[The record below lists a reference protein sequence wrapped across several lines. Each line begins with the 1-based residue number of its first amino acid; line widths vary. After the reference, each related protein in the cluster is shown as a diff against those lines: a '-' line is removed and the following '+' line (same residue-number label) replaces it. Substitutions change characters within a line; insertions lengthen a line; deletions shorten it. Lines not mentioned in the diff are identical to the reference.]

1 MEARRLSTLK
11 KGKGITSDNYQA
23 PRKGR
28 IQIQETENHYLTHK
42 HSLTIIGKVTNPS
55 VQKVL
60 ALIAFFLDHWKTER
74 KPVGADLGQG
84 MFQFQFE
91 LETDLLAVLDKRPYH
106 YLRWMVIQQRWEPT
120 TSPQFPSLIPFWIKI
135 QGIHVHLWA
144 EDTVR
149 QLGEDIGV
157 FKEADI
163 TSLTLRMRVHING
176 RLPLIKQSVIE
187 YKGGDEVTA
196 HFVYER
202 LEKHCSMC
210 QRLDHELRDCLE
222 AKARKKRN

>member
-1 MEARRLSTLK
+1 MEARRLPTLE

-55 VQKVL
+55 VQKVW
-60 ALIAFFLDHWKTER
+60 ALIAFFLDHWKAER
-74 KPVGADLGQG
+74 KPAGADLGQG

-106 YLRWMVIQQRWEPT
+106 YLRWMVILQRWEPT

-135 QGIHVHLWA
+135 QGIHVHLWT

-149 QLGEDIGV
+149 QLEKILV
-157 FKEADI
+157 CLRKPI
-163 TSLTLRMRVHING
+163 SLH
-176 RLPLIKQSVIE
+176 
-187 YKGGDEVTA
+187 
-196 HFVYER
+196 
-202 LEKHCSMC
+202 
-210 QRLDHELRDCLE
+210 
-222 AKARKKRN
+222 